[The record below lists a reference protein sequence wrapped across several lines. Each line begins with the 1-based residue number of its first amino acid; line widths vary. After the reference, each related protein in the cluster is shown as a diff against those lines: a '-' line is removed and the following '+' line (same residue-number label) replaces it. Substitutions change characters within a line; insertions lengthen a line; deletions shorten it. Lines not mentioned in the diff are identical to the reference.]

1 MTPDQQALVGRA
13 ADIMRGRT
21 SNDRLAAVEATATR
35 TDPLLWRE
43 LVDAGLV
50 DFVGTDAHHLR
61 HTDTLLKR
69 TLAQPHLAKLLRL
82 PLLNN
87 TL

>member
-1 MTPDQQALVGRA
+1 MTPDQQALVGLA

-43 LVDAGLV
+43 LVDPGLV
-50 DFVGTDAHHLR
+50 GIAV
-61 HTDTLLKR
+61 
-69 TLAQPHLAKLLRL
+69 PEE
-82 PLLNN
+82 
-87 TL
+87 